1 MERIAIF
8 PGSFD
13 PITLGHVDIIQRAL
27 PLFDKIIIS
36 VGSNS
41 EKKYFFNLEKRI
53 QWIKKVFIKNPKIEV
68 KSYNKL
74 TVEFAKDSNAR
85 FLIRGLRNISDF
97 EFEKTMAHANSE
109 LNPSIESVF
118 LLTKPKYSFI
128 TSTVVRDTI
137 RNDGDYRKFV
147 PNQVVIEK

>member
-13 PITLGHVDIIQRAL
+13 PITIGHVDIIERAL

-74 TVEFAKDSNAR
+74 TVGFAKDSNAR

-147 PNQVVIEK
+147 PNQVIID

>member
-13 PITLGHVDIIQRAL
+13 PITIGHVDIIKRAL

-41 EKKYFFNLEKRI
+41 EKKYFFSLEKRI
-53 QWIKKVFIKNPKIEV
+53 QWIKMVFIKTPKIEV

-97 EFEKTMAHANSE
+97 EFEKTIAHANSE
-109 LNPSIESVF
+109 LNPSTESVF
-118 LLTKPKYSFI
+118 FLTKPKYSFI
-128 TSTVVRDTI
+128 TSTVVRDVI
-137 RNDGDYRKFV
+137 KNNGNYQEFV
-147 PNQVVIEK
+147 PNQVVID

>member
-13 PITLGHVDIIQRAL
+13 PITIGHVDIIKRAL

-41 EKKYFFNLEKRI
+41 EKKYFFSVEKRI
-53 QWIKKVFIKNPKIEV
+53 QWIKMIFIKTPKIEV

-97 EFEKTMAHANSE
+97 EFEKTIAHANSE
-109 LNPSIESVF
+109 LNPSTESVF
-118 LLTKPKYSFI
+118 FLTKPKYSFI
-128 TSTVVRDTI
+128 TSTVVRDVI
-137 RNDGDYRKFV
+137 KNNGNYQKFV
-147 PNQVVIEK
+147 PNQVVID

>member
-13 PITLGHVDIIQRAL
+13 PITIGHVDIIQRAL

>member
-13 PITLGHVDIIQRAL
+13 PITIGHVDIIQRAL

-85 FLIRGLRNISDF
+85 FLVRGLRNISDF

-137 RNDGDYRKFV
+137 RNNGDYRKFV
-147 PNQVVIEK
+147 PNQVVID

>member
-13 PITLGHVDIIQRAL
+13 PITIGHVDIIKRAL

-41 EKKYFFNLEKRI
+41 EKKYFFSVEKRI
-53 QWIKKVFIKNPKIEV
+53 QWIKMVFIKTPKIEV

-97 EFEKTMAHANSE
+97 EFEKTIAHANSE
-109 LNPSIESVF
+109 LNPSTESVF
-118 LLTKPKYSFI
+118 FLTKPKYSFI
-128 TSTVVRDTI
+128 TSTVVRDVI
-137 RNDGDYRKFV
+137 KNNGNYQKFV
-147 PNQVVIEK
+147 PNQVVID

>member
-1 MERIAIF
+1 MERVAIF

-13 PITLGHVDIIQRAL
+13 PITIGHVDIIQRAL

-137 RNDGDYRKFV
+137 RNDGDYWKFV
-147 PNQVVIEK
+147 PNQVVIE

>member
-13 PITLGHVDIIQRAL
+13 PITIGHVDIIERAL

-74 TVEFAKDSNAR
+74 TVGFAKDSNAR

-128 TSTVVRDTI
+128 TSTIVRDTL
-137 RNDGDYRKFV
+137 RNNGDYQKFV
-147 PNQVVIEK
+147 PNQVVID

>member
-1 MERIAIF
+1 MQRIAIF

-13 PITLGHVDIIQRAL
+13 PITIGHVDIIKRAL

-36 VGSNS
+36 VGLNS
-41 EKKYFFNLEKRI
+41 EKKYFFSLEKRI
-53 QWIKKVFIKNPKIEV
+53 QWIQKVFIKNPKIEV

-128 TSTVVRDTI
+128 TSTLVRDTI

-147 PNQVVIEK
+147 PNQVIID

>member
-85 FLIRGLRNISDF
+85 FLVRGLRNISDF

-137 RNDGDYRKFV
+137 RNDGDYRKFI
-147 PNQVVIEK
+147 PNQVVID

>member
-1 MERIAIF
+1 MQRIAIF

-13 PITLGHVDIIQRAL
+13 PITIGHVDIIKRAL

-36 VGSNS
+36 VGLNS
-41 EKKYFFNLEKRI
+41 EKKYFFSLEKRI
-53 QWIKKVFIKNPKIEV
+53 QWIQKVFIKNPKIEV

-118 LLTKPKYSFI
+118 LMTKPKYSFI
-128 TSTVVRDTI
+128 TSTIVRDTL
-137 RNDGDYRKFV
+137 RNNGDYQKFV
-147 PNQVVIEK
+147 HNQVVID

>member
-13 PITLGHVDIIQRAL
+13 PITNGHVDIIQRAL

-85 FLIRGLRNISDF
+85 FLVRGLRNISDF

-137 RNDGDYRKFV
+137 RNDGDFRKFI
-147 PNQVVIEK
+147 PNQVVID

>member
-13 PITLGHVDIIQRAL
+13 PITIGHVDIIQRAL

-137 RNDGDYRKFV
+137 RDNGDYRKFV
-147 PNQVVIEK
+147 PNQVVID

>member
-13 PITLGHVDIIQRAL
+13 PITIGHVDIIQRAL

-36 VGSNS
+36 VGLNS
-41 EKKYFFNLEKRI
+41 EKKYFFSLEKRI
-53 QWIKKVFIKNPKIEV
+53 QWIQKVFIKNPKIEV

-74 TVEFAKDSNAR
+74 TVEFSKDSNAR

-147 PNQVVIEK
+147 PNQVVID

>member
-13 PITLGHVDIIQRAL
+13 PITIGHVDIIQRAL

-97 EFEKTMAHANSE
+97 EFEKTMAHANLE

-137 RNDGDYRKFV
+137 RDNGDYRKFV
-147 PNQVVIEK
+147 PNQVVID

>member
-13 PITLGHVDIIQRAL
+13 PITNGHVDIIQRAL

-74 TVEFAKDSNAR
+74 TVEFVKDSNAR

-137 RNDGDYRKFV
+137 RNDGDYRKFI
-147 PNQVVIEK
+147 PNQVVID

>member
-13 PITLGHVDIIQRAL
+13 PITIGHVDIIERAL

-53 QWIKKVFIKNPKIEV
+53 QWIQKVFIKNPKIEV

-74 TVEFAKDSNAR
+74 TVEFAKDSNAQ

-128 TSTVVRDTI
+128 TFDKS
-137 RNDGDYRKFV
+137 
-147 PNQVVIEK
+147 QLL

>member
-13 PITLGHVDIIQRAL
+13 PITIGHVDIIQRAL

-118 LLTKPKYSFI
+118 FLTKPKYSFI

-137 RNDGDYRKFV
+137 RNDGDYQKFV
-147 PNQVVIEK
+147 PNQVVID

>member
-13 PITLGHVDIIQRAL
+13 PITIGHVDIIQRAL

-109 LNPSIESVF
+109 LKPSIESVF

-137 RNDGDYRKFV
+137 RNDGDYWKFV
-147 PNQVVIEK
+147 PNQVVIE

>member
-1 MERIAIF
+1 MQRIAIF

-13 PITLGHVDIIQRAL
+13 PITIGHVDIIERAL

-118 LLTKPKYSFI
+118 FLTKPKYSFI

-137 RNDGDYRKFV
+137 RNEGDYQKFV
-147 PNQVVIEK
+147 PNQVVID

>member
-1 MERIAIF
+1 MQRIAIF

-13 PITLGHVDIIQRAL
+13 PITIGHVDIIERAL

-147 PNQVVIEK
+147 PNQVVID

>member
-1 MERIAIF
+1 MQRIAIF

-13 PITLGHVDIIQRAL
+13 PITIGHVDIIQRAL

-147 PNQVVIEK
+147 PNQVVID

>member
-1 MERIAIF
+1 MERVAIF

-13 PITLGHVDIIQRAL
+13 PITIGHVDIIQRAL

-74 TVEFAKDSNAR
+74 TVQFAKDSNAR

-137 RNDGDYRKFV
+137 RNDGDYWKFV
-147 PNQVVIEK
+147 PNQVVIE

>member
-1 MERIAIF
+1 MQRIAIF

-13 PITLGHVDIIQRAL
+13 PITIGHVDIIERAL

-74 TVEFAKDSNAR
+74 TVGFANDSNAL

-118 LLTKPKYSFI
+118 LLTKQKYSFI

-147 PNQVVIEK
+147 PNQVVID

>member
-13 PITLGHVDIIQRAL
+13 PITIGHVDIIQRAL

-97 EFEKTMAHANSE
+97 EFEKTIAHANSE
-109 LNPSIESVF
+109 LNSSIESVF

-137 RNDGDYRKFV
+137 RNNGDYRKFV
-147 PNQVVIEK
+147 PNQVIID

>member
-1 MERIAIF
+1 MQRIAIF

-13 PITLGHVDIIQRAL
+13 PITIGHVDIIKRAL

-36 VGSNS
+36 VGLNS
-41 EKKYFFNLEKRI
+41 EKKYFFSLEKRI
-53 QWIKKVFIKNPKIEV
+53 QWIQKVFIKNPKIEV

-74 TVEFAKDSNAR
+74 TVGFAKDSNAR

-128 TSTVVRDTI
+128 TSTIVRDSL
-137 RNDGDYRKFV
+137 RNNGDYQKFV
-147 PNQVVIEK
+147 PNQVVID

>member
-1 MERIAIF
+1 MQRIAIF

-13 PITLGHVDIIQRAL
+13 PITIGHVYIIQRAL
-27 PLFDKIIIS
+27 LLFDKIIIS

-41 EKKYFFNLEKRI
+41 EKKYFFSLEKRI
-53 QWIKKVFIKNPKIEV
+53 QWIQKVFIKNPKIEV

-147 PNQVVIEK
+147 PNQVVID